1 MVEGMR
7 YDIEDFGDHISYGY
21 YSKDVNGIS
30 LGEDWIEAPELTETI
45 IIGGYVYTWSQFY
58 RNSSASDSRL
68 HKIFKADIR
77 RLSIFY
83 TIASEDNKY
92 WVAFA
97 MVKFIE
103 SVSKYGILL
112 DSNQLYFIK
121 WKCIKVRDEK
131 TVYDLIIDYYKEYGY
146 PVDDNNSSGG
156 LWNEDGIKK
165 ALENH
170 NVFKPKDGTYIPYAM
185 LYRPCSDHHLIN
197 EHCSEHLFSYCI
209 DRADISMIMTD
220 GNKNIWKGFMKEV
233 AMRYENPDDYKKMA
247 AKSLGIADSS
257 RLGAI
262 GNASAK
268 YDEYFGKVLPRTDQ
282 RKKKQ
287 QQ

>member
-1 MVEGMR
+1 MR

-21 YSKDVNGIS
+21 YTKDVNGIS
-30 LGEDWIEAPELTETI
+30 LGEEWIKAPELTETI

-68 HKIFKADIR
+68 HRIFKDDIH

-97 MVKFIE
+97 MVKFIK

-112 DSNQLYFIK
+112 DSNQINFIK
-121 WKCIKVRDEK
+121 WKGIKVRDGK

-146 PVDDNNSSGG
+146 PIVGNISSCD
-156 LWNEDGIKK
+156 LLNEDDIKM

-170 NVFKPKDGTYIPYAM
+170 KVFEPKDGTYIPYAM
-185 LYRPCSDHHLIN
+185 LYKPSSDHHLIN
-197 EHCSEHLFSYCI
+197 EHCSEALFSYCI

-220 GNKNIWKGFMKEV
+220 GNKNIWKCFVKEV
-233 AMRYENPDDYKKMA
+233 AMKYEHSDDYKKMA
-247 AKSLGIADSS
+247 AKSLGIDDPSK
-257 RLGAI
+257 LGAI
-262 GNASAK
+262 GNAYAK

-287 QQ
+287 KY